1 MLGDVSLIGISLKAS
16 EVEHLFSSL
25 DGSEYGSPHSVS
37 HQSDAIITMSR
48 GFWKIPPPTNRRKG
62 VKEATSVVL
71 RVSLTPWLGL
81 RDPRA

>member
-25 DGSEYGSPHSVS
+25 DGPEYGSPHSVG

-48 GFWKIPPPTNRRKG
+48 GFWKIPLLTRKRRGMKK
-62 VKEATSVVL
+62 VTSVVL